1 MLGSKLSLIMGVMLV
16 STMGLFG
23 LYYTKAEAKKAI
35 LLENNAKLE
44 VAAKT
49 NEETISSLRE
59 DYVRV
64 NAELDRINTEFQR
77 IREQN
82 RELSNR
88 LAKHD
93 LGVLGSEKPALVER
107 IINGA
112 SDKVGRCFE
121 LLSGADLTEQE
132 RNAKDARSFN
142 SECPWLY
149 DTLVVPG
156 RVLDEST
163 AAN

>member
-1 MLGSKLSLIMGVMLV
+1 MLV

-23 LYYTKAEAKKAI
+23 LYYTKAEAAKAL

-49 NEETISSLRE
+49 SEETISSLRE
-59 DYVRV
+59 DYARV

-82 RELSNR
+82 KELSNR

-121 LLSGADLTEQE
+121 LLSGAELTEQE

-149 DTLVVPG
+149 DTLIS
-156 RVLDEST
+156 R
-163 AAN
+163 

>member
-1 MLGSKLSLIMGVMLV
+1 MLGGKISLIMGVLLV

-23 LYYTKAEAKKAI
+23 LYYTKAEAQKAI

-49 NEETISSLRE
+49 SEETISSLRE
-59 DYVRV
+59 SYARV

-82 RELSNR
+82 KELSNR

-93 LGVLGSEKPALVER
+93 LGILGSEKPALVER

-121 LLSGADLTEQE
+121 LLSGAELTEQE

-149 DTLVVPG
+149 DTLVS
-156 RVLDEST
+156 R
-163 AAN
+163 

>member
-1 MLGSKLSLIMGVMLV
+1 MLGGKLTLIMGVMLV

-23 LYYTKAEAKKAI
+23 LYYQRAEAARAI
-35 LLENNAKLE
+35 LIANNAQLE

-49 NEETISSLRE
+49 NEEAIASLQQN
-59 DYVRV
+59 YARV
-64 NAELDRINTEFQR
+64 NAELNRVNNEFAA

-121 LLSGADLTEQE
+121 LLSGAELTEAE
-132 RNAKDARSFN
+132 RNAENARSFN

-149 DTLVVPG
+149 DSLVS
-156 RVLDEST
+156 R
-163 AAN
+163 

>member
-1 MLGSKLSLIMGVMLV
+1 MLGGKLTLIMGVMLV

-23 LYYTKAEAKKAI
+23 LYYQRAEAAKQI
-35 LLENNAKLE
+35 LIANNAQLE
-44 VAAKT
+44 IAART
-49 NEETISSLRE
+49 NEEAIASLQE
-59 DYVRV
+59 NYAKV
-64 NAELDRINTEFQR
+64 NAELNRVNNEFAA

-82 RELSNR
+82 KELSNR

-121 LLSGADLTEQE
+121 LLSGAELTEAE
-132 RNAKDARSFN
+132 RNAENARSFN

-149 DTLVVPG
+149 DSLVD
-156 RVLDEST
+156 R
-163 AAN
+163 

>member
-1 MLGSKLSLIMGVMLV
+1 MGVMLI

-23 LYYTKAEAKKAI
+23 LYYQKAEAAKAI
-35 LLENNAKLE
+35 LVANNAQLE
-44 VAAKT
+44 IAAKT
-49 NEETISSLRE
+49 NEETIASLQR
-59 DYVRV
+59 DYQAA
-64 NAELDRINTEFQR
+64 NAEIQRINTEFAA

-88 LAKHD
+88 LARHD

-121 LLSGADLTEQE
+121 LLSGAELTESE
-132 RNAKDARSFN
+132 RNAENARSFN

-149 DTLVVPG
+149 DSLVG
-156 RVLDEST
+156 R
-163 AAN
+163 

>member
-1 MLGSKLSLIMGVMLV
+1 MLGGKLTLIMGVMLI

-23 LYYTKAEAKKAI
+23 LYYQRAEAAKAVLI
-35 LLENNAKLE
+35 ANNAQLE
-44 VAAKT
+44 IAAKT
-49 NEETISSLRE
+49 NEEAIASLQE
-59 DYVRV
+59 NYARV
-64 NAELDRINTEFQR
+64 NAELNRVNQEFAA

-93 LGVLGSEKPALVER
+93 LGILGSEKPALVER

-121 LLSGADLTEQE
+121 LLSGAELTEAE
-132 RNAKDARSFN
+132 RNAENARSFN

-149 DTLVVPG
+149 DSLVG
-156 RVLDEST
+156 R
-163 AAN
+163 

>member
-1 MLGSKLSLIMGVMLV
+1 MLGGKLTLMMGVMLV
-16 STMGLFG
+16 SVMALFG
-23 LYYTKAEAKKAI
+23 LYYQRAEAAKAI
-35 LLENNAKLE
+35 LIANNAQLE

-49 NEETISSLRE
+49 SEEAIASLQE
-59 DYVRV
+59 NYARV
-64 NAELDRINTEFQR
+64 NAELNRVNTEFAA

-82 RELSNR
+82 KELSNR

-121 LLSGADLTEQE
+121 LLSGAELTEAE
-132 RNAKDARSFN
+132 RNAENARSFN

-149 DTLVVPG
+149 DSLVS
-156 RVLDEST
+156 R
-163 AAN
+163 